1 MARRRNDPLTVRVIP
16 RSFDGTGPICWQGSE
31 SVYAALKLSEM
42 PYPSDWGKVVNGKRI
57 VPANSWKMGVDS
69 KRYRV
74 LWPDLTEG
82 ARPKHRS
89 SSFALNTR
97 HTIETL
103 YVLADFLRRQG
114 VDFVGL
120 ANEHGN
126 AFKPVELGGSSLA
139 YLKGGPLHYLLT
151 QENFLVK

>member
-1 MARRRNDPLTVRVIP
+1 MGRKLGERLKVARMCKK
-16 RSFDGTGPICWQGSE
+16 FDGTGVVKIQCSE
-31 SVYAALKLSEM
+31 GAYAALKLSEM

-74 LWPDLTEG
+74 LWPDLTQG

-114 VDFVGL
+114 VDFIGL
-120 ANEHGN
+120 ANEHGSG
-126 AFKPVELGGSSLA
+126 FRPVELGPSSLA
-139 YLKGGPLHYLLT
+139 YMKGSPLHYLLT
-151 QENFLVK
+151 QKNFLVK